1 MLRTP
6 LICAFAAAGLFCA
19 FVTPVLAQSAPAP
32 NYNSAPPPVTTPA
45 GFWARYIAGDWSL
58 TVGASGTIG
67 PSYEGANNM
76 GFTAAPMISLARAG
90 AGPMFTSRNDN
101 PGLAVYDT
109 GWFRVGPVGKIL
121 FTRDDST
128 SNDLRGL
135 RSVPWGV
142 EAGAFVD
149 IYPTD
154 WLRLRAELRQ
164 GIRAHHGLVGD
175 LAADAFYD
183 ITPVWR
189 ISGGPRM
196 SIASSSYYRAYY
208 GVTQEESVLSGLAPY
223 SPGGGVKSVGVGGA
237 LTWKTT
243 DKITTSAFGEYSRLT
258 GPAADSSLVKQRGSV
273 NQLMFG
279 LSATYRF
286 DFSL

>member
-1 MLRTP
+1 M
-6 LICAFAAAGLFCA
+6 CFCHA
-19 FVTPVLAQSAPAP
+19 LAQSAPAP
-32 NYNSAPPPVTTPA
+32 DYNSAPPPVTTPT
-45 GFWARYIAGDWSL
+45 GFRARYIAGDWSL

-67 PSYEGANNM
+67 PSYEGADNM

-90 AGPMFTSRNDN
+90 AGPLFTSRNDN

-109 GWFRVGPVGKIL
+109 GWFRIGPVGKIL
-121 FTRDDST
+121 FTRDNST

-175 LAADAFYD
+175 LAADTYD

-208 GVTQEESVLSGLAPY
+208 GVTQGNRFCPDWRPIHRAAASNRWASAAP
-223 SPGGGVKSVGVGGA
+223 SP
-237 LTWKTT
+237 WRTT
-243 DKITTSAFGEYSRLT
+243 DKMTTSAFGEYSRLT
-258 GPAADSSLVKQRGSV
+258 GPAAKVNLVKQRGSV

-286 DFSL
+286 DFTL